1 MGHFGV
7 FLAVLILIVLSSL
20 FSGLTLGLF
29 TLNTDGLRRKAEL
42 GDKRAEKI
50 FNVRKNG
57 NLLLC
62 TLLIGNVTVN
72 SILSILLGSITS
84 GVVASFV
91 SISLIVVLGEIF
103 PQAIFARNALDFGAR
118 FVWLVKIFVF
128 IFYPIAKPLSMLLD
142 RLLGEELPT
151 VYSKKEL
158 AKIIDQQGGV
168 KGGVIDADEKRI
180 INGVLSY
187 SEKTAGEIM
196 TPRITMVSVDREKE
210 LTHEYID
217 FLRESGHS
225 RIPVYKDSPD
235 NIVGILYAKDL
246 IGHDMKGR
254 KVGDLARGS
263 VIFVGPQKRLD
274 DLLNDFKRTRNHL
287 FVVADSFG
295 SIMGIV
301 TIEDVIEEI
310 IGEEIV
316 DEFDKFEDLQKQA
329 MSRAKK
335 RVVL

>member
-1 MGHFGV
+1 MGHANVLLAV
-7 FLAVLILIVLSSL
+7 FLLIGLSSI

-29 TLNTDGLRRKAEL
+29 TLNKDDLRRKSEL
-42 GDKRAEKI
+42 GDKRAGGI
-50 FNVRKNG
+50 YDIRKNG

-84 GVVASFV
+84 GFIASFLA
-91 SISLIVVLGEIF
+91 ISLIVVFGEIL
-103 PQAIFARNALDFGAR
+103 PQAVFARHALRLGSKFIW
-118 FVWLVKIFVF
+118 VVKIFIF
-128 IFYPIAKPLSMLLD
+128 ILYPVAKPLSMFLD

-158 AKIIDQQGGV
+158 AKIIDQQEELLES
-168 KGGVIDADEKRI
+168 VIDADEKRI
-180 INGVLSY
+180 MKGVLSY

-196 TPRITMVSVDREKE
+196 TPRTSMVAVDFAEEITQEN
-210 LTHEYID
+210 ID
-217 FLRESGHS
+217 ALRDSGHS
-225 RIPVYKDSPD
+225 RIPVYRDNPD

-246 IGHDMKGR
+246 IGKKFAG
-254 KVGDLARGS
+254 KKAGDLARGN
-263 VIFVGPQKRLD
+263 VIFVNPQKRLD

-287 FVVADSFG
+287 FIVADKFG
-295 SIMGIV
+295 SVMGIV

-316 DEFDKFEDLQKQA
+316 DEFDKYEDLQEIA
-329 MSRAKK
+329 ISRIGE